1 MSPAAISAFRARSAG
16 VHNAAHG
23 VPVTFRGQEVRVCLS
38 PIAIGLDLATG
49 GLTQGGQFNCR
60 FLASDLS
67 TPPKRGESVLY
78 GGRSYLVSEIKQL
91 IHSEAEHVCILTPGS
106 LQ

>member
-23 VPVTFRGQEVRVCLS
+23 VPVTFRGQEVRVCLA

-67 TPPKRGESVLY
+67 TPPKRGEVVIY
-78 GGRSYLVSEIKQL
+78 GGRSYLIGEVKQL
-91 IHSEAEHVCILTPGS
+91 IHSEAEHVCVLTPGS

>member
-1 MSPAAISAFRARSAG
+1 MVAEFALQGIEQALEPG
-16 VHNAAHG
+16 
-23 VPVTFRGQEVRVCLS
+23 RGQQ
-38 PIAIGLDLATG
+38 LDLATG

-78 GGRSYLVSEIKQL
+78 AGRSYLINEVKQL
-91 IHSEAEHVCILTPGS
+91 VHSSAEHVCVLTPGS

>member
-1 MSPAAISAFRARSAG
+1 MSPAAISAFRSRAAG
-16 VHNAAHG
+16 VHNTAHG
-23 VPVTFRGQEVRVCLS
+23 VPVQFRGQEVRVCLS
-38 PIAIGLDLATG
+38 PIAISLDLATG

-78 GGRSYLVSEIKQL
+78 AGRSYLINEVKQL
-91 IHSEAEHVCILTPGS
+91 VHSSAEHVCVLTPGS

>member
-1 MSPAAISAFRARSAG
+1 MSPASISAFRARAAG
-16 VHNAAHG
+16 VHQSAHG
-23 VPVTFRGQEVRVCLS
+23 VPVTFRGQEIRVCLS
-38 PIAIGLDLATG
+38 PIAISLDLATG

-60 FLASDLS
+60 FLAADLS

-78 GGRSYLVSEIKQL
+78 GGRSYLIAEVKQL
-91 IHSEAEHVCILTPGS
+91 IHSEAEHVATLTPGS